1 MLSHGGGTA
10 GGPAKIF
17 QLVRPIWLSEV
28 EKTGKDHASIAVL
41 DACTDIASHPRR
53 PRQHPLGTDKHRR
66 GYFIL
71 FLSSEIEK
79 MEDDNEL
86 ELKLGLSFGG
96 SLGKSKSKNIPSDSK
111 VEEASISQL
120 IGIGVPVSDVPFNN
134 FFWNN
139 VGNQNQSGKQA
150 VFPSR
155 ENFRT
160 DNDKCSGPT
169 TDGYDIA
176 QSSQS
181 QFTRQ
186 KELHIASNRPN
197 EFEEEKLGLKKPRL
211 QSEKINFQKKHE
223 KVVDHTEVLGKGP
236 DEATSVK
243 RSHLLVA
250 AYDGSTGENEDVAES
265 EAEVS
270 SSWDLCPRT
279 DTANIFWNTSNVELP
294 KVTYGTPLS
303 LQPLTVSMVPY
314 PIPAK
319 PTVVGAPIT
328 TSSPSPYVAQ
338 PTIPTKDEH
347 PVVQGTNTDDQ
358 QIVFGY
364 SSVHLPSLETNSS
377 WAFGSQ
383 PQIVSSLAVGTSNS
397 LLHEDETKRSNG
409 QSLVS
414 DTYIL
419 LMIIHMPELLCYVRA
434 VSTQMHPS
442 TNLGYENKLA
452 GLAKGNDK
460 HVVETGASSSSKA
473 EEGKGISYILRQ
485 KQTTNPL
492 VVEGFRHDG
501 SAIKPGVSSNLQF
514 GGCGS
519 FPDLPC
525 LGNWA
530 RPQSGLSQFFSEHCS
545 FPEQCRTTCQERLQV
560 IVTEAV
566 AHPLEQILPRPAQ
579 LKFISNGLQMEKKLK
594 TKSTNKA
601 RLDCGTVPSAMT
613 AAYLLNQFIIIVYCS
628 VGMDS
633 RQLFTPSL
641 SKEGIGAKLSLPTSA
656 KQGIML

>member
-1 MLSHGGGTA
+1 MGGRTLRHTPDARVNTRSGPTSTA
-10 GGPAKIF
+10 
-17 QLVRPIWLSEV
+17 VVTS
-28 EKTGKDHASIAVL
+28 
-41 DACTDIASHPRR
+41 
-53 PRQHPLGTDKHRR
+53 
-66 GYFIL
+66 Y
-71 FLSSEIEK
+71 SS
-79 MEDDNEL
+79 
-86 ELKLGLSFGG
+86 
-96 SLGKSKSKNIPSDSK
+96 SLP
-111 VEEASISQL
+111 
-120 IGIGVPVSDVPFNN
+120 
-134 FFWNN
+134 
-139 VGNQNQSGKQA
+139 
-150 VFPSR
+150 
-155 ENFRT
+155 RT

-223 KVVDHTEVLGKGP
+223 KHVDT
-236 DEATSVK
+236 AK
-243 RSHLLVA
+243 RSDLLK
-250 AYDGSTGENEDVAES
+250 G
-265 EAEVS
+265 
-270 SSWDLCPRT
+270 
-279 DTANIFWNTSNVELP
+279 TAKHALSNPAGICVQGQIQQTYSGNTSNVELP

-338 PTIPTKDEH
+338 PTIPTKDER

-397 LLHEDETKRSNG
+397 LLHEDETKRSN
-409 QSLVS
+409 
-414 DTYIL
+414 
-419 LMIIHMPELLCYVRA
+419 

-519 FPDLPC
+519 FPDLPWVSAT
-525 LGNWA
+525 G
-530 RPQSGLSQFFSEHCS
+530 PGPKGKTISGVTYKYSNNQ
-545 FPEQCRTTCQERLQV
+545 
-560 IVTEAV
+560 IKVTEAV

-601 RLDCGTVPSAMT
+601 RLDCGTISHDSCLPTEPGTLLGLRILLYIVAKCLHGCRGSFTSDDGNGHDEIEMQARNALALQQYYRQQWRRP
-613 AAYLLNQFIIIVYCS
+613 AAAAATS
-628 VGMDS
+628 S
-633 RQLFTPSL
+633 
-641 SKEGIGAKLSLPTSA
+641 SLPHEEWQSKLVIAAGCDHVSFIAQPCPLRTNDVVA
-656 KQGIML
+656 